1 MPELGLAL
9 SLDTQLW
16 LMCNGQCE
24 LQSVVDILILGIF
37 I

>member
-1 MPELGLAL
+1 MTEWGLTL

-24 LQSVVDILILGIF
+24 LKNVVDILILGIF